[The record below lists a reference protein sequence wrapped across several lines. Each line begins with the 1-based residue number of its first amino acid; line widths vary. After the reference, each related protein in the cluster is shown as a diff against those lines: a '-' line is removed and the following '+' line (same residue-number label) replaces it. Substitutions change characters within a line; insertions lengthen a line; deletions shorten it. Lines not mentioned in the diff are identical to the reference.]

1 VKIGNMLSLSHLTR
15 HAKNCASLRFAHL
28 CESGMPHLVTSVY
41 TPGVVVCPD
50 SVSMTHVCCVT
61 CRVSV
66 SDMLV
71 TYPFKCGKW
80 SHQIPCQK
88 RQSTKENILFHIE
101 IFDLQR

>member
-1 VKIGNMLSLSHLTR
+1 MSLRHHTR
-15 HAKNCASLRFAHL
+15 HAKYCAALILAHL
-28 CESGMPHLVTSVY
+28 CEYGMSHIVTLVCTH
-41 TPGVVVCPD
+41 GVVICPD
-50 SVSMTHVCCVT
+50 SVSVTHVCFVT

-88 RQSTKENILFHIE
+88 RQSMKENILFHIE